1 MKTHTQQQTNLK
13 KETTATEPKLS
24 SRKRSEYKPRKWRG
38 NTLVPVIIGLAV
50 SAIATVTFLNQG
62 ASLAADNK
70 TILAQNE
77 IATIMSSWNILRAN
91 YAITNIKNAPA
102 QGGDPLNALQIAIP
116 SSILKLNVYGIA
128 TVYSEDDNEL
138 AYTTENGDSCKSI
151 KISVDKMVGVS
162 ESLCS
167 ETGLLTII
175 LK

>member
-38 NTLVPVIIGLAV
+38 NTLVPVIIALAI

-62 ASLAADNK
+62 ASLSADNK

-77 IATIMSSWNILRAN
+77 IATIMSSWNVLRAN
-91 YAITNIKNAPA
+91 YAKADIKSAPV
-102 QGGDPLNALQIAIP
+102 GGDAALLATQIEIP

-128 TVYSEDDNEL
+128 TVYDPNNNTL
-138 AYTTENGDSCKSI
+138 AYRTENQDSCKSI

-162 ESLCS
+162 SSDCVD
-167 ETGLLTII
+167 GLQTIT

>member
-38 NTLVPVIIGLAV
+38 NTLVPVVIGLAV

-77 IATIMSSWNILRAN
+77 IATIVSSWNILRAN
-91 YAITNIKNAPA
+91 YAIANIKNAPG
-102 QGGDPLNALQIAIP
+102 QGEDSLNNLQIQIP
-116 SSILKLNVYGIA
+116 SSILKVNVYGIA
-128 TVYSEDDNEL
+128 TVYSENDTEL
-138 AYTTENGDSCKSI
+138 AYTTENEESCKNI
-151 KISVDKMVGVS
+151 KISVDKMLGVS
-162 ESLCS
+162 ESRCS
-167 ETGLLTII
+167 EAGTLTIS

>member
-38 NTLVPVIIGLAV
+38 NTLVPVIIGLAI

-77 IATIMSSWNILRAN
+77 IATIVSSWNILRAN
-91 YAITNIKNAPA
+91 YAIGSIKNAPGEGKA
-102 QGGDPLNALQIAIP
+102 GLNGLQIQIP
-116 SSILKLNVYGIA
+116 SSILKVNVYGIA

-138 AYTTENGDSCKSI
+138 AYTTENGDSCKNI
-151 KISVDKMVGVS
+151 KISVDKMLGVS

-167 ETGLLTII
+167 EAGTLTIT